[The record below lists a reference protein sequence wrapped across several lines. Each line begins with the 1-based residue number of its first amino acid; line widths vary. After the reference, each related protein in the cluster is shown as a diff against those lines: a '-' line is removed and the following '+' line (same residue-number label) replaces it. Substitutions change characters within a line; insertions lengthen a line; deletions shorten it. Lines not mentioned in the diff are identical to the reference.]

1 MERWND
7 YRNGI
12 YAFCANYL
20 RPHLAAVH
28 LVVEKGRVAFVDT
41 GTNESLPF
49 ALDGLKRLGL
59 GPEAVD
65 YVILSHIHLD
75 HAGGAGAFM
84 QAFPGA
90 KLVVHP
96 RGSRHMASPAK
107 LVQAV
112 IAVYGADYVE
122 RVYGQI
128 LPVPSERIIE
138 ATDGLVVN
146 LAGRELL
153 CLDTPG
159 HARHHIAVLDRQTR
173 GIFTGDTFGISYREM
188 DTDGRQFI
196 FPTTTPS
203 QFDPQPLL
211 ASMDRLMAE
220 QPQAMYLTHY
230 SQVLDVPQKDA
241 ELRRLIR
248 AFCAIALAGRDS
260 GLTGKARVEHIRQGL
275 ARLLLDESHAF
286 GCQLPD
292 DQVLT
297 VWEQDLELD
306 AQGLDIWVETGAVGA
321 PE

>member
-7 YRNGI
+7 YKNGI

-28 LVVEKGRVAFVDT
+28 LVLEKGRVAFVDT
-41 GTNESLPF
+41 GTNESLSF
-49 ALDGLKRLGL
+49 ALDALKHLGL

-65 YVILSHIHLD
+65 YVILTHIHLD

-84 QAFPGA
+84 QAFPNA
-90 KLVVHP
+90 RLVVHP

-128 LPVPSERIIE
+128 LPVPQERILE
-138 ATDGLVVN
+138 TSDGMVLD

-159 HARHHIAVLDRQTR
+159 HAKHHIAIVDRRTR

-203 QFDPQPLL
+203 QFDPADLF
-211 ASMDRLMAE
+211 ASMERLMAQE
-220 QPQAMYLTHY
+220 PRAMYLTHY
-230 SQVLDVPQKDA
+230 SQVLDVPRKNQ
-241 ELRRLIR
+241 ELLRLLR
-248 AFCAIALAGRDS
+248 AFCAITLAHKDFGPA
-260 GLTGKARVEHIRQGL
+260 GKARTESIRQGL
-275 ARLLLDESHAF
+275 ARLLLDESRAF
-286 GCQLPD
+286 GCTLPD
-292 DQVLT
+292 EELLGI
-297 VWEQDLELD
+297 WGQDLELD
-306 AQGLDIWVETGAVGA
+306 AQGLDIWLESGA
-321 PE
+321 PGAP